1 VNDPKDRETILYA
14 FAVEPSRDQNTLDR
28 YLAQY
33 PELTEELIDLAFE
46 LRFAEA
52 QTPMLTDPA
61 TDSGLQ
67 SAWQEFIECTP
78 ATAKPAKTASFLSK
92 FRGQAFADLAT
103 RLSVPR
109 SILTAFRDRLVE
121 PLSVPEQFLR
131 RFADAAESSLQEV
144 RDYLSSPPL
153 IIGTAQ
159 FKADKKPSHQGRV
172 TFRHLVEST
181 EMTDEEREVLLKDCH
196 ADGLE
201 RS

>member
-1 VNDPKDRETILYA
+1 MNDPKVRETILYA

-28 YLAQY
+28 YLTQY

-52 QTPMLTDPA
+52 QMPSQTDPTSDA
-61 TDSGLQ
+61 GLQ

-78 ATAKPAKTASFLSK
+78 ATPKPAKTASFLSK

-103 RLSVPR
+103 RLNVPR

-131 RFADAAESSLQEV
+131 RFANAAESSLQDV
-144 RDYLSSPPL
+144 RDYLSNPPL

-172 TFRHLVEST
+172 TFRHLVDST
-181 EMTDEEREVLLKDCH
+181 EMTDEEREALLKDCD

-201 RS
+201 RG

>member
-1 VNDPKDRETILYA
+1 MNDPKDRETVLYA
-14 FAVEPSRDQNTLDR
+14 FAVEPSRDQHTLDR

-46 LRFAEA
+46 LRFVEA
-52 QTPMLTDPA
+52 QMPSQTDPA

-67 SAWQEFIECTP
+67 SAWQEFIECAP
-78 ATAKPAKTASFLSK
+78 AAAKPAKSASFLSK
-92 FRGQAFADLAT
+92 FRGQPFAELAT
-103 RLSVPR
+103 RLNVPR

-144 RDYLSSPPL
+144 RDYLSNPPL
-153 IIGTAQ
+153 IIGTAE

-181 EMTDEEREVLLKDCH
+181 EMTDEEREVLLKDCD
-196 ADGLE
+196 ADGLK
-201 RS
+201 RG